1 MRMKGFILSFSQSIE
16 KKLLRFSSSPPAPTS
31 NEKNLRCVVMIVSSR
46 QKGMK
51 AIERRSGVVKNE
63 RKGIT
68 KAFLSVE
75 QVGKKGGG
83 GSLSSELTNTKKFS
97 HSNVTRHSTPPLHAH
112 FSTLLLAFTH
122 LSPPRYRL
130 CHCCAAATVLARFSF
145 PAHSILSH
153 GIAWNAKIYTLFVLQ
168 TKYILGS
175 CWLLRHKKRGEI
187 FLLEISSFVIFPE
200 FQFFFCCFESI
211 G

>member
-83 GSLSSELTNTKKFS
+83 GSLSSELTNTKKVFPFQRHPSFDSSASCSFFHPSARIHPPFS
-97 HSNVTRHSTPPLHAH
+97 SSLSTLSLLCCCYCSRSFLFSGSLHSLTWNRMECENLYTFCAANQIYSR
-112 FSTLLLAFTH
+112 LLLA
-122 LSPPRYRL
+122 
-130 CHCCAAATVLARFSF
+130 AEA
-145 PAHSILSH
+145 
-153 GIAWNAKIYTLFVLQ
+153 Q
-168 TKYILGS
+168 
-175 CWLLRHKKRGEI
+175 KKG
-187 FLLEISSFVIFPE
+187 
-200 FQFFFCCFESI
+200 
-211 G
+211 